1 MHAAFPAADPANYY
15 CLMLAKIETTA
26 TYRRIGLIRFALHS
40 AFCDVNPGDSARA
53 HWLATRTAL
62 IDHFRDCVLSPER
75 YEAVEDQKY
84 TITIV

>member
-1 MHAAFPAADPANYY
+1 
-15 CLMLAKIETTA
+15 MLAKTERTA
-26 TYRRIGLIRFALHS
+26 TYRRIGLIEFALHS
-40 AFCDVNPGDSARA
+40 AFFDEDPGDSARA
-53 HWLATRTAL
+53 HWLATRGAL